1 MFSKVFSRANQFQQ
15 IAGVSAR
22 SFRATAAANN
32 TKKPSIGDAVT
43 ILQSKV
49 SGINQVVSSTTN
61 FKKLMAVVGS
71 KKDRAAY
78 VFLSASSACMSES

>member
-1 MFSKVFSRANQFQQ
+1 MFSKVITRGNTLSQLT
-15 IAGVSAR
+15 GVSAR

-49 SGINQVVSSTTN
+49 SGINQVVSFTADLDRISTRESVGKKIAPSN
-61 FKKLMAVVGS
+61 FLIC
-71 KKDRAAY
+71 R
-78 VFLSASSACMSES
+78 L